1 MLKIAM
7 NDYPIKFRDSDTY
20 NKVHACLINFVK
32 TMYGDAYPRD
42 LAWNLS
48 RKLHIPAYVIFR
60 VCMDLVFRGE
70 LVMHH
75 DKVRGGSRVP
85 SYSNLPELHGSFG
98 RTLMQ
103 GELYKNQSRGR
114 WDFFRELVAYY
125 IECVRL
131 EEGST
136 AHAWQD
142 SLGEQFLFLSET
154 GRWYPRDN
162 VLWRKTLPFAD
173 ASGTLRDLWRDSDT
187 TTLMLGYP
195 VSASVGQDGSVYLR
209 PVFCYVLDHRF
220 TSAGLEVRARLT
232 RPSVNKE
239 WLERAFSRGSGK
251 RAFLEACGMF
261 AAADGDDDDGS
272 GGTDGFADDMD
283 DAPDFFRLAQVLSSA
298 DERHVQETLDPRC
311 LSDRPVDPADGSGI
325 YNRAVIMACR
335 CSIYTKG
342 LVSELQTI
350 AKMPDEVLD
359 GTALAHVFA
368 EGTPPAEKVSYAS
381 GAVAAGRP
389 LTGTQRRAS
398 ASLLTS
404 PLTVIQGPPGTGKS
418 QVVAGAVFN
427 ARLRGQ
433 SVLISSYNHKAID
446 AVMDRLDPMTQGSPL
461 VARCNDKADPNLSFG
476 MGKGLKAML
485 FLPEG
490 DRTDVESLA
499 EFCRLLDRRGE
510 RSLVAD
516 EVEKLGLRLGELDE
530 AMDTYV
536 ATRPHLSDFS
546 ERDLE
551 ELSLYREAAFL
562 ARECEDRT
570 AFRTFFLR
578 GRPWALWTLYRA
590 GKALRRHWKKG
601 PSYSWSA
608 DMKPFAEVFE
618 DVVHVLG
625 LTAQRQECEE
635 RLKSMPSLEA
645 LSDEV
650 AGLDKL
656 VKAQLPGVKRRE
668 AALREHLPQGLE
680 KSALKGLEKALS
692 SAKSALASVDVLK
705 LLCREFP
712 EKLPVIFH
720 AFPCWAVTSLSV
732 GRYIPLVPALFDLVL
747 IDEAS
752 QSNIPSAIPLLFRA
766 KRAGVIG
773 DPRQLRFVSH
783 MTADREALLQR
794 ELHMTSMKDL
804 RFTFAD
810 NSLYDLASGSDI
822 AETFLLDC
830 TFRSSWD
837 IAAYSNRLFYGG
849 RLQVGTDERRLN
861 RPKGA
866 SGAVEWRCVQGSIYR
881 GAGQRSCW
889 CGEEVEEVVE
899 LVRELL
905 VTAQFEGTI
914 GIVTPFREQ
923 AQRIEDRL
931 EISGIDRE
939 LLRRA
944 GVHVDTAHGFQ
955 GDERDVMIFSL
966 CGGDDLTGGALHF
979 LRENPNLFNVAVSRA
994 RAMLYMVGDREW
1006 AAHCGM
1012 DHIELL
1018 AEPARL
1024 RPVPAQKTKWYPY
1037 ESPYEKLLAEALQ
1050 QAGLDPLPQVPVGYR
1065 RLDLALRDPALPECR
1080 LDIEVDGSC
1089 HRDAGG
1095 HRKSDDLWR
1104 TLELNAAGWR
1114 VIRFWTYE
1122 LRENLPGC
1130 VARVQK
1136 EWNEMREQ
1144 QDSKAEA

>member
-1 MLKIAM
+1 MSRCSKEDRASERYQNVRSALLDA
-7 NDYPIKFRDSDTY
+7 
-20 NKVHACLINFVK
+20 VK
-32 TMYGDAYPRD
+32 RQYGDVYPRR
-42 LAWNLS
+42 LAWDLS
-48 RKLHIPAYVIFR
+48 EKLHVPAYVVFR
-60 VCMDLVFRGE
+60 VCMDLVERGE
-70 LVMHH
+70 LVMRH
-75 DKVRGGSRVP
+75 DKVRGESKVP
-85 SYSNLPELHGSFG
+85 SCSRLPELHSALG

-103 GELYKNQSRGR
+103 GALYKNQIRGR

-136 AHAWQD
+136 AHAGQD
-142 SLGEQFLFLSET
+142 TLGKQFLFLSET

-162 VLWRKTLPFAD
+162 VLWQKTLPFAE
-173 ASGTLRDLWRDSDT
+173 ASGTLRDLWRNADT

-195 VSASVGQDGSVYLR
+195 VSASVGQDGSVFLR

-220 TSAGLEVRARLT
+220 TAAGLEVRARLT

-239 WLERAFSRGSGK
+239 WLERAFSRGSEK

-261 AAADGDDDDGS
+261 AAADADGEDGN
-272 GGTDGFADDMD
+272 GGNDGFADDMD
-283 DAPDFFRLAQVLSSA
+283 DAPDFFRLAQVLSVA
-298 DERHVQETLDPRC
+298 DERHVRETLDPRC

-335 CSIYTKG
+335 CSVYTKG

-350 AKMPDEVLD
+350 AKMPDDVLD

-368 EGTPPAEKVSYAS
+368 EGALPAEKVSYAS
-381 GAVAAGRP
+381 GAVAAERP
-389 LTGTQRRAS
+389 LTGTQRRAT
-398 ASLLTS
+398 ASLLRS

-418 QVVAGAVFN
+418 QVVSGAVFN

-446 AVMDRLDPMTQGSPL
+446 AVMERLEPMTQGRPL
-461 VARCNDKADPNLSFG
+461 VARCNDKSDPNLSFG

-485 FLPEG
+485 SLPPGGAADAEPM
-490 DRTDVESLA
+490 E

-510 RSLVAD
+510 RSLAAD
-516 EVEKLGLRLGELDE
+516 EVERLGQRLGELDE
-530 AMDTYV
+530 AMEAYA
-536 ATRPHLSDFS
+536 ATRPHVCDFS
-546 ERDLE
+546 ERDLAD
-551 ELSLYREAAFL
+551 LPLYREAARL
-562 ARECEDRT
+562 ARECADRT
-570 AFRTFFLR
+570 AFRTFFWR
-578 GRPWALWTLYRA
+578 GRPWALWCLRRA
-590 GKALRRHWKKG
+590 GRALRRRWKKG

-608 DMKPFAEVFE
+608 DMKPFAEAFE
-618 DVVHVLG
+618 DVAHVLG
-625 LTAQRQECEE
+625 LTAQRQECEA
-635 RLKSMPSLEA
+635 RLKSLPSLEA

-650 AGLDKL
+650 AGLDEM

-668 AALREHLPQGLE
+668 ADLREHLPQGVE

-692 SAKSALASVDVLK
+692 SAKSALASGDVLK
-705 LLCREFP
+705 LLCRELP
-712 EKLPVIFH
+712 EKLPVVFH
-720 AFPCWAVTSLSV
+720 ACPCWAVTSLSV

-773 DPRQLRFVSH
+773 DPSQLRFVSR

-830 TFRSSWD
+830 TFRSAGD
-837 IAAYSNRLFYGG
+837 IAEYSNRLFYGG
-849 RLQVGTDERRLN
+849 RLQVGTDEGRLR

-866 SGAVEWRCVQGSIYR
+866 KGAVEWRCVQGDIRR
-881 GAGQRSCW
+881 GAGQRSFW

-905 VTAQFEGTI
+905 VTARFEGTI

-966 CGGDDLTGGALHF
+966 CGGDGLTGGTLHF

-994 RAMLYMVGDREW
+994 RAMLYMVGNREW
-1006 AAHCGM
+1006 AARCGM

-1024 RPVPAQKTKWYPY
+1024 MAVPARKTQWYPY
-1037 ESPYEKLLAEALQ
+1037 ESPYEKRLAEALQ
-1050 QAGLDPLPQVPVGYR
+1050 QAGFDPLPQVPVGYR

-1122 LRENLPGC
+1122 LREDLPGC
-1130 VARVQK
+1130 VGRVRK
-1136 EWNEMREQ
+1136 VWNEMREQ
-1144 QDSKAEA
+1144 QGSKAEA

>member
-1 MLKIAM
+1 M
-7 NDYPIKFRDSDTY
+7 
-20 NKVHACLINFVK
+20 
-32 TMYGDAYPRD
+32 
-42 LAWNLS
+42 
-48 RKLHIPAYVIFR
+48 
-60 VCMDLVFRGE
+60 
-70 LVMHH
+70 
-75 DKVRGGSRVP
+75 
-85 SYSNLPELHGSFG
+85 
-98 RTLMQ
+98 
-103 GELYKNQSRGR
+103 
-114 WDFFRELVAYY
+114 
-125 IECVRL
+125 
-131 EEGST
+131 
-136 AHAWQD
+136 
-142 SLGEQFLFLSET
+142 
-154 GRWYPRDN
+154 
-162 VLWRKTLPFAD
+162 
-173 ASGTLRDLWRDSDT
+173 
-187 TTLMLGYP
+187 
-195 VSASVGQDGSVYLR
+195 
-209 PVFCYVLDHRF
+209 
-220 TSAGLEVRARLT
+220 
-232 RPSVNKE
+232 
-239 WLERAFSRGSGK
+239 
-251 RAFLEACGMF
+251 
-261 AAADGDDDDGS
+261 
-272 GGTDGFADDMD
+272 
-283 DAPDFFRLAQVLSSA
+283 PDFFRLAQILSSA
-298 DERHVQETLDPRC
+298 DGRHIREPLDPRGI
-311 LSDRPVDPADGSGI
+311 SDRPVDPQCGSGI

-335 CSIYTKG
+335 CSVYTKG

-350 AKMPDEVLD
+350 AKAPDELLEQ
-359 GTALAHVFA
+359 TALAHVFA
-368 EGTPPAEKVSYAS
+368 EGAAPGERVNPAS
-381 GAVAAGRP
+381 GAVASERP
-389 LTGTQRRAS
+389 LTGTQRRAA
-398 ASLLTS
+398 ASLITS

-446 AVMDRLDPMTQGSPL
+446 AVMERLEPVTQGRPL

-476 MGKGLKAML
+476 MIKGLKAML
-485 FLPEG
+485 SLPEG
-490 DRTDVESLA
+490 DGTDAEPLA

-510 RSLVAD
+510 RSLAAD
-516 EVEKLGLRLGELDE
+516 EVEKLGQKLGELDE
-530 AMDTYV
+530 TLEAYS
-536 ATRPHLSDFS
+536 ATRPHLRDFS
-546 ERDLE
+546 ERDLKD
-551 ELSLYREAAFL
+551 LPLYRQAARL
-562 ARECEDRT
+562 ARACGDAT
-570 AFRTFFLR
+570 ALRTFFLR
-578 GRPWALWTLYRA
+578 GRPGALWCLHRA
-590 GKALRRHWKKG
+590 GRALLRRWKKG
-601 PSYSWSA
+601 PAYSWRA
-608 DMKPFAEVFE
+608 DMKPLAGAFEEVA
-618 DVVHVLG
+618 HVLE
-625 LTAQRQECEE
+625 LMEQRQEYEA
-635 RLKSMPSLEA
+635 RLKAMPSLEA

-650 AGLDKL
+650 AGLDSL
-656 VKAQLPGVKRRE
+656 VRAQMPGVKRRE
-668 AALREHLPQGLE
+668 GALREHLPRGVE
-680 KSALKGLEKALS
+680 KSTLKGLERALA
-692 SAKSALASVDVLK
+692 SAKSALAPMDVLT
-705 LLCREFP
+705 LLCRELP

-752 QSNIPSAIPLLFRA
+752 QSNIPSSIPLLFRA

-810 NSLYDLASGSDI
+810 NSIYDLASGSD
-822 AETFLLDC
+822 AATSFLLDC
-830 TFRSSWD
+830 TFRSSGD

-849 RLQVGTDERRLN
+849 RLSVGTDEGRLN

-905 VTAQFEGTI
+905 VTARFEGTI

-1018 AEPARL
+1018 AEPERL
-1024 RPVPAQKTKWYPY
+1024 SVRPAQKTAWYPY
-1037 ESPYEKLLAEALQ
+1037 ESPYEKVLAEALQ
-1050 QAGLDPLPQVPVGYR
+1050 QAGLEPLPQVPVGHR
-1065 RLDLALRDPALPECR
+1065 RLDLALRDPSRPECR
-1080 LDIEVDGSC
+1080 LDIEVDGAC
-1089 HRDAGG
+1089 HRDAAG

-1122 LRENLPGC
+1122 LREDLPGC

-1136 EWNEMREQ
+1136 VWNEMREQ
-1144 QDSKAEA
+1144 HGSKAEA